1 MLSSLTMLM
10 AIDAWAV
17 VLITLFPA
25 LLIGFG
31 AGYIAYKT
39 VLKKKELDAE
49 TQHAKVI
56 EEARQ
61 EAKTIRKD
69 ALLEAKEEQI

>member
-1 MLSSLTMLM
+1 MLSSLVMLS
-10 AIDAWAV
+10 AIDAWAI
-17 VLITLFPA
+17 VLITLFPSLFVGA
-25 LLIGFG
+25 V

-39 VLKKKELDAE
+39 ILKRKAQDAE

-69 ALLEAKEEQI
+69 ALLEAKEE